1 MQRFGVRRGL
11 PRLRF
16 ASLGMTIT
24 MSGKSPGTGPDPF

>member
-1 MQRFGVRRGL
+1 MQHFDVSREL

-24 MSGKSPGTGPDPF
+24 MSGKSPGSGLGPF